1 MDIPK
6 AESEKSIRGSREAF
20 TEDLETNIQL
30 ITKRI
35 TDVHLQ
41 KQELVS
47 GRRTRTRIVLFY
59 IKGVADERI
68 AKRVRDSI
76 EKIDRDEV
84 MDVGVVEQLIRE
96 TVWTPFPL
104 CQATERPDRT
114 CQGLLEG
121 RVAVLAEHSPDA
133 LLYPVTMHS
142 LFQTSD
148 DYYRNFFI
156 VSFLRMIRYLAA
168 ILAVF
173 LPAFYVAAASF
184 HTQILPTKLVLMM
197 AKAREGVPFPCWLE
211 VLLMELAFELI
222 REAGLRMPGAI
233 GNTIGIVGGLIVGQ
247 AAVSANLVS
256 PMTVVVVAVTALGS
270 FSVTNEEFSEALRL
284 TKYGFLLL
292 GATVGLFGISL
303 AWYLLILHLSELT
316 SLGIPFLYP
325 FVGAEVNQDADLADG
340 IFRAPLR
347 WMKKRPVYANK
358 KNRHRM

>member
-1 MDIPK
+1 M
-6 AESEKSIRGSREAF
+6 
-20 TEDLETNIQL
+20 T
-30 ITKRI
+30 
-35 TDVHLQ
+35 
-41 KQELVS
+41 
-47 GRRTRTRIVLFY
+47 
-59 IKGVADERI
+59 
-68 AKRVRDSI
+68 
-76 EKIDRDEV
+76 
-84 MDVGVVEQLIRE
+84 
-96 TVWTPFPL
+96 
-104 CQATERPDRT
+104 
-114 CQGLLEG
+114 
-121 RVAVLAEHSPDA
+121 
-133 LLYPVTMHS
+133 
-142 LFQTSD
+142 
-148 DYYRNFFI
+148 
-156 VSFLRMIRYLAA
+156 FLRMIRYLAA
-168 ILAVF
+168 ILAVS

-284 TKYGFLLL
+284 TKYGFLFL

-340 IFRAPLR
+340 IFREPLR